1 MYQNEDGRISPRMDK
16 NERPTYAL
24 VFKDIN
30 SQRDILLIATDH
42 GTITC
47 YDLESRM
54 FSQQINAE
62 CIEKSKKN

>member
-1 MYQNEDGRISPRMDK
+1 MSPRIHR

-54 FSQQINAE
+54 FSQHINAE
-62 CIEKSKKN
+62 CAEKTKKT